1 MKYAWSESPTSIN
14 GYWQLLHAMEN
25 VSTMSKQISISKQPS
40 ESLTL
45 LNVSKDSELLKKAE
59 TLIDFRG
66 YNLEKISQT
75 PSTIDIHV
83 SHPDSEDA
91 IMMQIVTQTN
101 HKNNGVGANTVKD
114 TEQLLAKPD
123 IDKVI
128 IFGTRFT
135 ESAKNE
141 LRGEG
146 IEFFSPTQN
155 ILSTLNQQE
164 LYTSILKHVDAL
176 CLNTCGSTPQSS
188 ADCIG
193 YTKQITPC
201 PQCDGRGKLLHT
213 SSKYAPYC
221 PKCGGSGEKEG
232 NYRCPIRLISDN
244 ADFHYRKD
252 WRRLLHNNL
261 LSLINLASS
270 KQRLLLDT
278 NEGS

>member
-1 MKYAWSESPTSIN
+1 
-14 GYWQLLHAMEN
+14 
-25 VSTMSKQISISKQPS
+25 MSKQIIMSRQPS
-40 ESLTL
+40 EPLTL
-45 LNVSKDSELLKKAE
+45 LDSTKDSELLKKAE

-66 YNLEKISQT
+66 YKIEEISQT
-75 PSTIDIHV
+75 PSTIDIQV
-83 SHPDSEDA
+83 SHPDSEDT
-91 IMMQIVTQTN
+91 IMMQIVTQTDY
-101 HKNNGVGANTVKD
+101 KNNGVGKNTVED

-141 LRGEG
+141 LRGDG

-164 LYTSILKHVDAL
+164 VYTSILKHVDAL
-176 CLNTCGSTPQSS
+176 CLHKCGSTPQSS
-188 ADCIG
+188 TDCIG
-193 YTKQITPC
+193 YTKQNTPC
-201 PQCDGRGKLLHT
+201 PQCDGRGKLTRT

-221 PKCGGSGEKEG
+221 PTCGGSGKQES

-270 KQRLLLDT
+270 KQRLLIDA
-278 NEGS
+278 NKAA

>member
-1 MKYAWSESPTSIN
+1 
-14 GYWQLLHAMEN
+14 
-25 VSTMSKQISISKQPS
+25 MSKQISISKQPS
-40 ESLTL
+40 ESLIL
-45 LNVSKDSELLKKAE
+45 LELTKDSELLKKAE

-66 YNLEKISQT
+66 YNIEEISQT
-75 PSTIDIHV
+75 PTTIDIQV
-83 SHPDSEDA
+83 SHPDSEDT
-91 IMMQIVTQTN
+91 IMMQIVTQTDY
-101 HKNNGVGANTVKD
+101 KNNGVGANTVKD

-135 ESAKNE
+135 ESAKKE

-164 LYTSILKHVDAL
+164 LYTSILTHVDAL
-176 CLNTCGSTPQSS
+176 CLNKCGSIPQSS

-193 YTKQITPC
+193 YSKLLTPC
-201 PQCDGRGKLLHT
+201 PQCDGRGKLART
-213 SSKYAPYC
+213 TTKYAPYC
-221 PKCGGSGEKEG
+221 PTCGGNGKQES

-261 LSLINLASS
+261 LSLIDLASS
-270 KQRLLLDT
+270 NQRLLLDT
-278 NEGS
+278 NESS

>member
-1 MKYAWSESPTSIN
+1 
-14 GYWQLLHAMEN
+14 
-25 VSTMSKQISISKQPS
+25 MSKQISISKQPS
-40 ESLTL
+40 ESLIL
-45 LNVSKDSELLKKAE
+45 LDLTKDSELLKKVE

-66 YNLEKISQT
+66 YNIEEISQT
-75 PSTIDIHV
+75 PTTIDIQV
-83 SHPDSEDA
+83 SHPDSEDT
-91 IMMQIVTQTN
+91 IMMQIVTQTKY
-101 HKNNGVGANTVKD
+101 KNNGVGVGTVESV
-114 TEQLLAKPD
+114 EQILAKPD

-141 LRGEG
+141 LRSEG

-155 ILSTLNQQE
+155 ILSRLNQQE

-176 CLNTCGSTPQSS
+176 CLNTCGSIPQSS
-188 ADCIG
+188 ADCMG
-193 YTKQITPC
+193 YSKQITPC
-201 PQCDGRGKLLHT
+201 PNCEGRGKLARK

-261 LSLINLASS
+261 LSLINLTSS
-270 KQRLLLDT
+270 KQRILLRT
-278 NEGS
+278 NKAA

>member
-1 MKYAWSESPTSIN
+1 
-14 GYWQLLHAMEN
+14 
-25 VSTMSKQISISKQPS
+25 MSKQISISKQPS
-40 ESLTL
+40 ESLIL
-45 LNVSKDSELLKKAE
+45 LELTKDSELLKKAE

-66 YNLEKISQT
+66 YNIEEISQT
-75 PSTIDIHV
+75 PTTVDIQV
-83 SHPDSEDA
+83 SHPDSEDT
-91 IMMQIVTQTN
+91 IMMQIVTQTDY
-101 HKNNGVGANTVKD
+101 KNNGVGVNTVKD
-114 TEQLLAKPD
+114 TEQLLEKPD

-135 ESAKNE
+135 ESAKKE

-164 LYTSILKHVDAL
+164 LYTSILTHVDAL
-176 CLNTCGSTPQSS
+176 CLNKCGSIPQSS

-201 PQCDGRGKLLHT
+201 PNCDGRGKLART
-213 SSKYAPYC
+213 STKYAPYC
-221 PKCGGSGEKEG
+221 PTCGGNGKQES

-252 WRRLLHNNL
+252 DR
-261 LSLINLASS
+261 SS
-270 KQRLLLDT
+270 KLEPT
-278 NEGS
+278 TTA

>member
-1 MKYAWSESPTSIN
+1 
-14 GYWQLLHAMEN
+14 
-25 VSTMSKQISISKQPS
+25 MSKQISISKQPS
-40 ESLTL
+40 ESLIL
-45 LNVSKDSELLKKAE
+45 LELTKDSELLKKAE

-66 YNLEKISQT
+66 YNIEEISQT
-75 PSTIDIHV
+75 PTTVDIQV
-83 SHPDSEDA
+83 SHPDSEDT
-91 IMMQIVTQTN
+91 IMMQIVTQTDY
-101 HKNNGVGANTVKD
+101 KNNGVGVNTVKD
-114 TEQLLAKPD
+114 TEQLLEKPD

-135 ESAKNE
+135 ESAKKE

-164 LYTSILKHVDAL
+164 LYTSILTHVDAL
-176 CLNTCGSTPQSS
+176 CLNKCGSIPQSS

-201 PQCDGRGKLLHT
+201 PNCDGRGKLART
-213 SSKYAPYC
+213 STKYAPYC
-221 PKCGGSGEKEG
+221 PTCGGNGKQES

-261 LSLINLASS
+261 LSLIDLASS
-270 KQRLLLDT
+270 NQRLLLDT
-278 NEGS
+278 NESS